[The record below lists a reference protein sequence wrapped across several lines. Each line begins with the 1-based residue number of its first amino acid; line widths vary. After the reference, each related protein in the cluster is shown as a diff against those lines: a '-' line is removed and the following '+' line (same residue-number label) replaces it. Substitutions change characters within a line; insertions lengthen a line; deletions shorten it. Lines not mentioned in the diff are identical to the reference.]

1 MAGRSDVRSR
11 MVSAGEDLLSHRGY
25 GVTLLDVI
33 ERADAPRGS
42 IYYHFP
48 NGKQELALEVAE
60 KVRAEVQGYVAATA
74 RKVAEPAPFLQ
85 RMVEHHRKRLVTSG
99 FTLGCPLMGIVIT
112 GDAESAELDAAIAAA
127 FTAWVSAIA
136 SALEGKGLTAA
147 QGAQLATMVVMG
159 VEGAIVLA
167 RAQRSGDPFAELSRS
182 IPVLLAGILAS
193 DGQ

>member
-1 MAGRSDVRSR
+1 

-25 GVTLLDVI
+25 GVTLLDVV

-60 KVRAEVQGYVAATA
+60 KVRAEIQAFVASVA
-74 RKVAEPAPFLQ
+74 RRIAEPEPFLL
-85 RMVEHHRKRLVTSG
+85 RMVEHHRKRLVGSG
-99 FTLGCPLMGIVIT
+99 YTLGCPLMGIVIT
-112 GDAESAELDAAIAAA
+112 GDVESPELQSAISAA

-136 SALEGKGLTAA
+136 SALEAKGLTAA
-147 QGAQLATMVVMG
+147 QSTQLATTTVIG

-167 RAQRSGDPFAELSRS
+167 RAQRSGEPFAELART
-182 IPVLLAGILAS
+182 IATLVRALCPDAAA
-193 DGQ
+193 